1 MADEQLRRLRRN
13 TVIACLAIA
22 LVALAIEPRAALGV
36 LGGGV
41 LVAIS
46 YGAVAASLRLL
57 FSNGASSRSASKRGL
72 ALLIF
77 IGHYALLAFAAYVM
91 IERFRLHPVGLV
103 GGASSFVLAAAVEAL
118 RPAGH
123 RVGGGRTR

>member
-1 MADEQLRRLRRN
+1 M
-13 TVIACLAIA
+13 IA

-57 FSNGASSRSASKRGL
+57 FADGTRAKNGANKGL

-77 IGHYALLAFAAYVM
+77 VGHYALLGFAAYVM
-91 IERFRLHPVGLV
+91 IARLRLHPVGLV
-103 GGASSFVLAAAVEAL
+103 GGASSFVLAAAVEAV
-118 RPAGH
+118 RPRAKQ
-123 RVGGGRTR
+123 R